1 MKKITFLFSLFA
13 ISLGIAQ
20 PTTNAAAPTNN
31 ASDVISIYGETFTSI
46 ATNYNPNWGQ
56 SGLCCVDPLYNPGS
70 GNLVLAYTN
79 FNYQGTELNTT
90 NASTMEFLHIDVWT
104 DSATDLKVSPINN
117 GSGVGEILVNVPL
130 VNGGWSSV
138 DIPKSA
144 FI

>member
-79 FNYQGTELNTT
+79 FNYQGTEINTT
-90 NASTMEFLHIDVWT
+90 NASAMEFLHIDVWT

-117 GSGVGEILVNVPL
+117 GTGVTEILINVPL
-130 VNGGWSSV
+130 VNGGWSS
-138 DIPKSA
+138 IN
-144 FI
+144 